1 MRTIKLRDIASPIS
15 INISNPSDCG
25 YDKFV
30 GLEHYDSGEFVIS
43 RYSGVKLL
51 TSAAKEFKKNDILI
65 ARRNVYL
72 KRAGIVKFDG
82 ITSGDSII
90 LRVNEHTVDTVGVP
104 REIIEDYL
112 PLVLNTEDFWLYAN
126 KHADGM
132 NSKRISKDTL
142 LDYEFMLPSEIEIK
156 TISEKAWAAY
166 RLKEAYKRLLV
177 ATDEMVKSE
186 FMVKLKLKRGRNQF
200 EDFKAEFCDEKKQMC
215 ERITSLPDIET
226 VKEDN
231 SLAISVR
238 KNLISRNNL
247 TAQVVSTGDDYIIT
261 VNAKRIKDIHGKIT
275 LAPIQEP
282 WNEVEL
288 TPELQQCRV
297 KVTTRSHLSEFYILK
312 VVPFDEDITPVK
324 IVIKINTTGI
334 PEDRDDHI
342 FRSLIDTRDKF
353 LNYVEMMITDR
364 PQELASLMLQTD
376 DTISMGS
383 NAMVT
388 HRGNTLYESLL
399 RIAATNPDRLEDI
412 EDLVNRL
419 DTKVVPDSFRQMS
432 EMFKRSIKKLR

>member
-177 ATDEMVKSE
+177 ATDEMVKSQFIE
-186 FMVKLKLKRGRNQF
+186 LIRDCQTYLSISDLSLNFLKGITPTYVESSCVEVINQACVTWDGIDFSNVKYQNSESSFAKGILNSDDLLLTMTGRG
-200 EDFKAEFCDEKKQMC
+200 
-215 ERITSLPDIET
+215 
-226 VKEDN
+226 
-231 SLAISVR
+231 
-238 KNLISRNNL
+238 
-247 TAQVVSTGDDYIIT
+247 
-261 VNAKRIKDIHGKIT
+261 T
-275 LAPIQEP
+275 LGRCNIFF
-282 WNEVEL
+282 
-288 TPELQQCRV
+288 PEN
-297 KVTTRSHLSEFYILK
+297 
-312 VVPFDEDITPVK
+312 DDITYIADSHISILRVNKTLVLPIIIAKFISLSDTQDEIYRNYVTGSTNQLDIVFSKIKNFKIPVPPMALQEEFAAIVSQADK
-324 IVIKINTTGI
+324 SKFELKKAIEAIDQVIK
-334 PEDRDDHI
+334 
-342 FRSLIDTRDKF
+342 SLI
-353 LNYVEMMITDR
+353 N
-364 PQELASLMLQTD
+364 
-376 DTISMGS
+376 G
-383 NAMVT
+383 
-388 HRGNTLYESLL
+388 
-399 RIAATNPDRLEDI
+399 
-412 EDLVNRL
+412 
-419 DTKVVPDSFRQMS
+419 
-432 EMFKRSIKKLR
+432 

>member
-15 INISNPSDCG
+15 INISNPSDCR

-43 RYSGVKLL
+43 RYSDVKLL
-51 TSAAKEFKKNDILI
+51 TSAAKEFRENDILI

-90 LRVNEHTVDTVGVP
+90 LRVNEHTIDTVGVP

-177 ATDEMVKSE
+177 ATDEMVKSQFIE
-186 FMVKLKLKRGRNQF
+186 MFGDPITNTKNWKISSLKNACVLVSDGPFGSNLKSCHYVQKGVRVIRLQNICQGQF
-200 EDFKAEFCDEKKQMC
+200 NDTDRAYISNEHYKTLKKYTC
-215 ERITSLPDIET
+215 KPGEIVIATLGEP
-226 VKEDN
+226 
-231 SLAISVR
+231 
-238 KNLISRNNL
+238 NLRACIIP
-247 TAQVVSTGDDYIIT
+247 DYIKLSINKADCIHVIPNSDLLNPVFVCSYFNST
-261 VNAKRIKDIHGKIT
+261 QVLHLATSDIHG
-275 LAPIQEP
+275 
-282 WNEVEL
+282 
-288 TPELQQCRV
+288 
-297 KVTTRSHLSEFYILK
+297 TTRARIAGGQVANFPVSLPPIKLQEEFAAIVCQADKSKFELK
-312 VVPFDEDITPVK
+312 KAIEAIDQ
-324 IVIKINTTGI
+324 VIK
-334 PEDRDDHI
+334 
-342 FRSLIDTRDKF
+342 SLI
-353 LNYVEMMITDR
+353 N
-364 PQELASLMLQTD
+364 
-376 DTISMGS
+376 G
-383 NAMVT
+383 
-388 HRGNTLYESLL
+388 
-399 RIAATNPDRLEDI
+399 
-412 EDLVNRL
+412 
-419 DTKVVPDSFRQMS
+419 
-432 EMFKRSIKKLR
+432 

>member
-15 INISNPSDCG
+15 INISNPSDCR

-43 RYSGVKLL
+43 RYSDVKLL
-51 TSAAKEFKKNDILI
+51 TSAAKEFRENDILI

-90 LRVNEHTVDTVGVP
+90 LRVNEHTIDTVGVP

-177 ATDEMVKSE
+177 ATDEMVKSQFIE
-186 FMVKLKLKRGRNQF
+186 LIRDCETYLSISDLSLNFLKGITPTYVESSCVEVINQACVTWEGIDFSKVKYQNSESSFAKGILNSYDLLLTMTGRGTLGRCTIFCPENDDITYIADSHISILRVNNTLVLPIIIAKYISLSDTQDEIYRNYVTGSTNQLDIVF
-200 EDFKAEFCDEKKQMC
+200 SKIKDFKIPVPPMALQKKFAEIVRQADKSKFELKKA
-215 ERITSLPDIET
+215 IE
-226 VKEDN
+226 
-231 SLAISVR
+231 AID
-238 KNLISRNNL
+238 
-247 TAQVVSTGDDYIIT
+247 Q
-261 VNAKRIKDIHGKIT
+261 
-275 LAPIQEP
+275 
-282 WNEVEL
+282 
-288 TPELQQCRV
+288 
-297 KVTTRSHLSEFYILK
+297 
-312 VVPFDEDITPVK
+312 
-324 IVIKINTTGI
+324 VIK
-334 PEDRDDHI
+334 
-342 FRSLIDTRDKF
+342 SLI
-353 LNYVEMMITDR
+353 N
-364 PQELASLMLQTD
+364 
-376 DTISMGS
+376 G
-383 NAMVT
+383 
-388 HRGNTLYESLL
+388 
-399 RIAATNPDRLEDI
+399 
-412 EDLVNRL
+412 
-419 DTKVVPDSFRQMS
+419 
-432 EMFKRSIKKLR
+432 